1 MNLRTTGAIAL
12 LAASAILG
20 GCATSRSEIKVASP
34 QATSPAPAVT
44 KERAV
49 VIRTIKDERTW
60 AAAPTDPGIPSLGFE
75 GAAAASEAVKARAV
89 GRKRNTYGQALGDV
103 LLQEG
108 QTVPGLVRENLAAA
122 FRQAGYRVAPDAA
135 SAGASPL
142 IVDVS
147 IRKFWTW
154 LQPGFWALTFHGEIE
169 TDLTVTAGG
178 RPTTIRVKT
187 QDPQQ
192 VGTEA
197 VWIQTVEKALA
208 AYRAEAAGK
217 LAGPPF

>member
-1 MNLRTTGAIAL
+1 MNIRTYGAVAL
-12 LAASAILG
+12 LAASAVLA
-20 GCATSRSEIKVASP
+20 GCATSRSEIKVSNP
-34 QATSPAPAVT
+34 PAPAAAAVT
-44 KERAV
+44 KDRAV
-49 VIRTIKDERTW
+49 VIRSIKDERAW
-60 AAAPTDPGIPSLGFE
+60 AAAPSDPGTPSLGFE
-75 GAAAASEAVKARAV
+75 GAAAATDDVKSRAI

-103 LLQEG
+103 LLEKG
-108 QTVPGLVRENLAAA
+108 QTVPGLVRDNLAAA
-122 FRQAGYRVAPDAA
+122 FQQAGYRVAPDAA

-142 IVDVS
+142 LVDVS

-169 TDLTVTAGG
+169 TDLTLATPGSKPVT
-178 RPTTIRVKT
+178 IKVKT

-192 VGTEA
+192 VGTDA

-208 AYRAEAAGK
+208 AYRADAAAK